1 MKTTILLSLSLSTII
16 GFTAFGQRINPIRM
30 GQFFEQGYGKATD
43 DWAEDESAL
52 DIIPTPIGLA
62 MCGWISHESGQRMAL
77 WQIDSLGRLNQFAQR
92 GTNAGY
98 AQVASALAQSGIG
111 NYLLVGRQTDAFDD
125 NQRHSLQS
133 SDLAALKYLGPNGDL
148 LWECA
153 TDSSGSDTGSV
164 AVDVVYCGQGEFTVL
179 LNLVWGETP
188 RHAFRLL
195 HIDSTGQALW
205 QTTHD
210 LGSTEIFAE
219 KLLSHNGEYIV
230 LVNRLDNPAPML
242 WQHTAQGAYSTHST
256 YTQAHDTWGY
266 GLTANNQGFAIAGK
280 EYDGSYYSG
289 SLIQIAANLTQT
301 SSSTH
306 KNTVAGNSWYED
318 LTAHPTGFLA
328 IGQCDNLGEGQ
339 QDVWICH
346 IDSLGDTLKTE
357 TLGGE
362 ENDYGHAVVLVPQL
376 YSAFIAGYNSSYG
389 ITESGNAYLGGVKV
403 DMGLPEAE
411 EECKVP
417 RVLWVDGFVEIYP
430 TGHPKEGE
438 INTSLGIL
446 NKSSANDLINFSIQ
460 NEITNLVLY
469 GVDHIFRDVNQNAT
483 GTAYKGYL
491 SSFITKCDSLGILCT
506 FLSGYKNK
514 EYDRA
519 SFYNSELNVAG
530 NNYKYSGKLRY
541 IMPEHEFWNARK
553 TTSSRHQSTNPTN
566 DIVILSTGYTW
577 DQHYYD
583 CYTDHKNI
591 MDSLNIIDASDANIW
606 EVHDYIGYFY
616 SYTWSDSS
624 ILYNRNSSAWRQA
637 CADTLLEKSDK
648 VYFPYYAP
656 FKWDD
661 GIAFLGGNNQNGF
674 VQLWYERIKLLGK
687 QPSRNTSIIPLF
699 SAEYFVS
706 SPDTFCGDGEET
718 DFLGRYLGGPPHY
731 LGGSNN
737 SFKNLETIYLNQHD
751 SIYSQ
756 TTNFPD
762 IQDVEVSAV
771 SWFKYSCIAEKNY
784 SDKARVNCYPFNT
797 NPLIIEG
804 KPKIPQLKVKI
815 FPNPTKG
822 VVNIEISESDFEI
835 FVFDLHGAIKAKF
848 NQFENMNSVQL
859 SLTDLIDGFYVI
871 QVRTANDLISK
882 PIILAK

>member
-1 MKTTILLSLSLSTII
+1 
-16 GFTAFGQRINPIRM
+16 
-30 GQFFEQGYGKATD
+30 
-43 DWAEDESAL
+43 
-52 DIIPTPIGLA
+52 
-62 MCGWISHESGQRMAL
+62 
-77 WQIDSLGRLNQFAQR
+77 
-92 GTNAGY
+92 
-98 AQVASALAQSGIG
+98 
-111 NYLLVGRQTDAFDD
+111 
-125 NQRHSLQS
+125 
-133 SDLAALKYLGPNGDL
+133 
-148 LWECA
+148 
-153 TDSSGSDTGSV
+153 
-164 AVDVVYCGQGEFTVL
+164 CGQGEFTVL

-242 WQHTAQGAYSTHST
+242 WQLNAQGAYNTHST
-256 YTQAHDTWGY
+256 FSQAHHTWGY
-266 GLTANNQGFAIAGK
+266 GLTNTTSGFAIAGK
-280 EYDGSYYSG
+280 EYNGSQYNA
-289 SLIQIAANLTQT
+289 SLLRMAANLSQISHSTHNN
-301 SSSTH
+301 SST
-306 KNTVAGNSWYED
+306 GNAWYED

-328 IGQCDNLGEGQ
+328 IGQCDNQGEGQ

-376 YSAFIAGYNSSYG
+376 FSAFIAGYNNSYS
-389 ITESGNAYLGGVKV
+389 IAESGNAYLGGVKV
-403 DMGLPEAE
+403 DMGLPEVE

-417 RVLWVDGFVEIYP
+417 RALWVDGFVEIYP

-616 SYTWSDSS
+616 HRWDSS
-624 ILYNRNSSAWRQA
+624 SNSYSETNTAWRA
-637 CADTLLEKSDK
+637 AIADTLEDMSNGI
-648 VYFPYYAP
+648 YIPYYL
-656 FKWDD
+656 KHEWDS
-661 GIAFLGGNNQNGF
+661 GVAFVGRNNANGY
-674 VQLWYERIKLLGK
+674 VQLWQERISYLGQNNSK
-687 QPSRNTSIIPLF
+687 PTRIFPLF
-699 SAEYFVS
+699 SAEYFKS
-706 SPDTFCGDGEET
+706 WSNNDYCGDDEST
-718 DFLGRYLGGPPHY
+718 DFLGKYLHGPPANVGNSSNTFKKVEKLY
-731 LGGSNN
+731 LD
-737 SFKNLETIYLNQHD
+737 QHD
-751 SIYSQ
+751 SIYTQ
-756 TTNFPD
+756 TTAFPNL
-762 IQDVEVSAV
+762 QNVEVNAT
-771 SWFKYSCIAEKNY
+771 SWYKYSCVQNKNFT
-784 SDKARVNCYPFNT
+784 DKGRNNCYVFTKHPLRIEDDKNHVLNT
-797 NPLIIEG
+797 EISIY
-804 KPKIPQLKVKI
+804 
-815 FPNPTKG
+815 PNPNNGSFVIGSSIQK
-822 VVNIEISESDFEI
+822 IESIR
-835 FVFDLHGAIKAKF
+835 VFDYSGIMVF
-848 NQFENMNSVQL
+848 NRKLIEPIREVNF
-859 SLTDLIDGFYVI
+859 DLYPIQSGLYILVI
-871 QVRTANDLISK
+871 ECDNRTVSTRKLIVSK
-882 PIILAK
+882 